1 MFTNWSFDE
10 TKSKLD
16 YYRGEGCTE
25 RFCKDLREHAMKLIN
40 YEEKE
45 MISLTSEESKSYKK
59 QKVCHICK
67 EGFSTDKN
75 DKNVFKL

>member
-1 MFTNWSFDE
+1 
-10 TKSKLD
+10 
-16 YYRGEGCTE
+16 
-25 RFCKDLREHAMKLIN
+25 MKLIN

-67 EGFSTDKN
+67 EEFSTDKN